1 MNLVSK
7 LQKTTLQ
14 QTSYLI
20 IVIALALVISTT
32 ILGVFQVQGLFHS
45 IRDFFIGHP
54 PVTKSEVVSVIIGGI
69 EDKSELT
76 TASLTTKATVKTSQ
90 QTNVL
95 NIILGDSNLVYE
107 AVGKVEAALDI
118 SKLEVKEVNIKSSK
132 VYIILPPPQFT
143 NISLDINNSRIVDQ
157 YNRWFAPNPGSEL
170 EDNAQKT
177 ALRQIV
183 AEACN
188 KQLLETANQNSK
200 QIVENI
206 LRKVGYKQV
215 IVETQAPK
223 VNDCTNMEV
232 SS

>member
-1 MNLVSK
+1 M
-7 LQKTTLQ
+7 
-14 QTSYLI
+14 
-20 IVIALALVISTT
+20 
-32 ILGVFQVQGLFHS
+32 
-45 IRDFFIGHP
+45 
-54 PVTKSEVVSVIIGGI
+54 
-69 EDKSELT
+69 
-76 TASLTTKATVKTSQ
+76 
-90 QTNVL
+90 
-95 NIILGDSNLVYE
+95 
-107 AVGKVEAALDI
+107 
-118 SKLEVKEVNIKSSK
+118 
-132 VYIILPPPQFT
+132 PPPQFT